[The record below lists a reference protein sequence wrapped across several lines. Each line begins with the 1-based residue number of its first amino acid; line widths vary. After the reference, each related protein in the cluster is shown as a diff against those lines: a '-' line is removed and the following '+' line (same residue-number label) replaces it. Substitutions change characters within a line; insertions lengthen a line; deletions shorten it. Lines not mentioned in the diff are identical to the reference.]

1 MSNIITTSTKTKHP
15 NAKGAIFDLTNTT
28 NLMYYRCINKGGN
41 KNMTRTFIETP
52 IFTAKWQDLGLTDK
66 NLKDLQEILLEKPKL
81 GDTISHTGGL
91 RKIRIPMENKGK
103 GKRSGARVIYVDVD
117 IKETVYLVNVYSK
130 DEKADLTPDEK
141 KALKAVV
148 KILKEE

>member
-1 MSNIITTSTKTKHP
+1 
-15 NAKGAIFDLTNTT
+15 
-28 NLMYYRCINKGGN
+28 
-41 KNMTRTFIETP
+41 MTRTFIETP

-66 NLKDLQEILLEKPKL
+66 NVKDLPKILLENPKL

-91 RKIRIPMENKGK
+91 RKIRIPMENKRK
-103 GKRSGARVIYVDVD
+103 GKRSGARVIYVDVEL
-117 IKETVYLVNVYSK
+117 KETIYLVNVYTK